1 MTTFNWLVLF
11 GVPTIVLAI
20 LVWAWTQFKKIM
32 VEGDATKAG
41 VQALL
46 RNSLY
51 HLYNE
56 CRHKGYA
63 TQSDR
68 QNFENMYK
76 QYHNLGANGVMD
88 DTRKKFLAIKIGDDD

>member
-1 MTTFNWLVLF
+1 MTTFNWLSLF
-11 GVPTIVLAI
+11 GIPAI
-20 LVWAWTQFKKIM
+20 IFAVIVWAWAQFKKIM
-32 VEGDATKAG
+32 LENEATKAG

-46 RNSLY
+46 RNSLQQ
-51 HLYNE
+51 LYRE
-56 CRHKGYA
+56 CKRRGWA

-88 DTRKKFLAIKIGDDD
+88 DTRKKFLALQIGDED